1 MRITLEIT
9 PDEMRGLLAMRER
22 IEGDAWEP
30 VSGIAGSQ
38 SDSIGGYSA
47 PHRVVE
53 KGAPPDAPGSIV
65 AGFVRAEDAALAA
78 MMHDILRRAIF
89 EEGGR

>member
-1 MRITLEIT
+1 MRITLEVT

-30 VSGIAGSQ
+30 VSGIAGSER
-38 SDSIGGYSA
+38 DSVGGDLV

-53 KGAPPDAPGSIV
+53 KGSPPDAPGSIV

-78 MMHDILRRAIF
+78 MMHGILRRAIF
-89 EEGGR
+89 GEEGG